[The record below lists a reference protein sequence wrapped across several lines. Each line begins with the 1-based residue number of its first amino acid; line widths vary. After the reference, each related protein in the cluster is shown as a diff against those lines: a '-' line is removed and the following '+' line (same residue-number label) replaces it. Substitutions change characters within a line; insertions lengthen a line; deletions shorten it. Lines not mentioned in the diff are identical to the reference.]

1 MGTTCRDNTLPRLEL
16 PPDHSVQ
23 TRESVLNSKEPKWSR
38 PVRIHCYLKSYYG
51 NGGSQNCLHWRD
63 WESSTHPYHLVP
75 LELSV
80 LTRLQDNPLHI
91 SLFPPYS
98 DSTIE
103 FSFLLNSCL
112 DIFDI
117 RCKQTSIDQDLGLL
131 HAIDERL
138 AAYGWLTTTGVKLLI
153 IVDLFG
159 QEEASAGKQ
168 AGAAINGLRD
178 SDVKPVCFPSIS
190 RECFST
196 ESTHPLII
204 SYRHSAHYRVHIFSF
219 CRIHSIPP
227 MTTYPFP
234 GIQRL
239 LCPLASQSL
248 TKSSLRMLNVSGIR
262 GLQVLLCRESTN
274 LIHIKPRS
282 TSFPSLHSY

>member
-1 MGTTCRDNTLPRLEL
+1 MGKQYVSLYQ
-16 PPDHSVQ
+16 V
-23 TRESVLNSKEPKWSR
+23 
-38 PVRIHCYLKSYYG
+38 
-51 NGGSQNCLHWRD
+51 
-63 WESSTHPYHLVP
+63 VP
-75 LELSV
+75 LELFI
-80 LTRLQDNPLHI
+80 LTQLQDNPLHI

-178 SDVKPVCFPSIS
+178 SDVKPVCFSS
-190 RECFST
+190 MLSECLSAT
-196 ESTHPLII
+196 RSQLLTIPH
-204 SYRHSAHYRVHIFSF
+204 RHSAHYRVHISSF
-219 CRIHSIPP
+219 CRIHSIHP
-227 MTTYPFP
+227 TITYRFP
-234 GIQRL
+234 GIQLL

-248 TKSSLRMLNVSGIR
+248 TKSSLRMLNILGSR
-262 GLQVLLCRESTN
+262 GLQVLLCRESTSVT
-274 LIHIKPRS
+274 P
-282 TSFPSLHSY
+282 

>member
-1 MGTTCRDNTLPRLEL
+1 MAG
-16 PPDHSVQ
+16 
-23 TRESVLNSKEPKWSR
+23 PKIACIG
-38 PVRIHCYLKSYYG
+38 VIGKA
-51 NGGSQNCLHWRD
+51 
-63 WESSTHPYHLVP
+63 
-75 LELSV
+75 
-80 LTRLQDNPLHI
+80 DNPLHI

-178 SDVKPVCFPSIS
+178 SDVKPLAGYCLTVPAQDFQ
-190 RECFST
+190 RENWHLAPRLWRSQT
-196 ESTHPLII
+196 VSHLAAAIVVDGRYI
-204 SYRHSAHYRVHIFSF
+204 GR
-219 CRIHSIPP
+219 
-227 MTTYPFP
+227 
-234 GIQRL
+234 GI
-239 LCPLASQSL
+239 
-248 TKSSLRMLNVSGIR
+248 NVSCFFAYLFELLAVGDKTNDKHPEQVEDTNGRKKTYGLRHIMGIF
-262 GLQVLLCRESTN
+262 
-274 LIHIKPRS
+274 HP
-282 TSFPSLHSY
+282 

>member
-1 MGTTCRDNTLPRLEL
+1 MEL
-16 PPDHSVQ
+16 PVWSLALSSFFCLDARARLLHTLCRGEIGDNHSTTIYTLIAKYPFLKGLRNFSCGHYTGRLYLFKLKLSPITVSRLGNQ
-23 TRESVLNSKEPKWSR
+23 SLNSKSSSDCAQSGYIATSR
-38 PVRIHCYLKSYYG
+38 VISE
-51 NGGSQNCLHWRD
+51 W
-63 WESSTHPYHLVP
+63 LVP
-75 LELSV
+75 RLPALAWSGRQYVPLCQVIPLRLPV

-159 QEEASAGKQ
+159 QEEASTGKQ
-168 AGAAINGLRD
+168 AGAEINGLRD
-178 SDVKPVCFPSIS
+178 SDVKPVS
-190 RECFST
+190 FSG
-196 ESTHPLII
+196 
-204 SYRHSAHYRVHIFSF
+204 A
-219 CRIHSIPP
+219 
-227 MTTYPFP
+227 
-234 GIQRL
+234 
-239 LCPLASQSL
+239 
-248 TKSSLRMLNVSGIR
+248 
-262 GLQVLLCRESTN
+262 
-274 LIHIKPRS
+274 
-282 TSFPSLHSY
+282 